1 MREHSMHL
9 DQDTLESMMNG
20 DLEFEDRIAAED
32 HLATCLACRELFQDR
47 EIAGLLGRLDEPAPD
62 VSAHELIARAE
73 QRQMPNHFRW
83 AAGVLLMAVAAGAAY
98 AAPGSPVQRW
108 IGGLTGTVD
117 VPIPES
123 PSEPRYVA
131 GVVVPLGDRLE
142 IELRPQGTG
151 TIHVVLD
158 EVPDVTVEAVN
169 GPATFDSQAERL
181 VVEGAQGP
189 DYRITIPGDAV
200 LVEVLV
206 GATSVFR
213 LESGEILTIAR
224 SVAAGRYQ
232 IAFSDVR

>member
-1 MREHSMHL
+1 MHL
-9 DQDTLESMMNG
+9 DQDTLENMVTG
-20 DLEFEDRIAAED
+20 DLELEARIAAEA
-32 HLATCLACRELFQDR
+32 HLATCDACRGLLQDR
-47 EIAGLLGRLDEPAPD
+47 EIAGLLHHLDEPAPD
-62 VSAHELIARAE
+62 VSVHDLIVRAE
-73 QRQMPNHFRW
+73 QRRMPSHLRW

-108 IGGLTGTVD
+108 IGGLTATGD
-117 VPIPES
+117 VPVPGS
-123 PSEPRYVA
+123 PSERYVA

-142 IELRPQGTG
+142 IELRPQATG
-151 TIHVVLD
+151 TIDVVLD
-158 EVPDVTVEAVN
+158 EVSDVTVESVN
-169 GPATFDSQAERL
+169 GMATFDSQSERL

-189 DYRITIPGDAV
+189 DYRITIPEDAV

-213 LESGEILTIAR
+213 LESGEVRTIAR

>member
-1 MREHSMHL
+1 MHL
-9 DQDTLESMMNG
+9 DQDTLESMVTG
-20 DLEFEDRIAAED
+20 DLELETRIAAEA
-32 HLATCLACRELFQDR
+32 HLATCDACRGLLQDR
-47 EIAGLLGRLDEPAPD
+47 EIAGLLHHLDEPAPD
-62 VSAHELIARAE
+62 VSVHDLIVRAE
-73 QRQMPNHFRW
+73 QRRMPSHLRW
-83 AAGVLLMAVAAGAAY
+83 AAGVPLMAMAAGAAY
-98 AAPGSPVQRW
+98 AAPWSLVPRW
-108 IGGLTGTVD
+108 IDGLTGTVD
-117 VPIPES
+117 APIPEN

-213 LESGEILTIAR
+213 LESGEVVTIAR
-224 SVAAGRYQ
+224 LVAADRYQ

>member
-1 MREHSMHL
+1 MHL
-9 DQDTLESMMNG
+9 DQDTLESMVTG
-20 DLEFEDRIAAED
+20 DLELETRIAAEA
-32 HLATCLACRELFQDR
+32 HLATCDACRGLLQDR
-47 EIAGLLGRLDEPAPD
+47 EIAGLLHHLDEPAPD
-62 VSAHELIARAE
+62 VSVHDLIVRAE
-73 QRQMPNHFRW
+73 QRRMPSHLRW
-83 AAGVLLMAVAAGAAY
+83 AAGVLLMAMAAGAAY

-108 IGGLTGTVD
+108 IGGLTATAD
-117 VPIPES
+117 VPVPGS

-131 GVVVPLGDRLE
+131 GVVVPLVNRLE
-142 IELRPQGTG
+142 IELRPQATG
-151 TIHVVLD
+151 TIDVVLD

-213 LESGEILTIAR
+213 LESGEVVTIAR

-232 IAFSDVR
+232 IAFSDIR

>member
-1 MREHSMHL
+1 M
-9 DQDTLESMMNG
+9 T
-20 DLEFEDRIAAED
+20 
-32 HLATCLACRELFQDR
+32 TCSACRLLFQDR
-47 EIAGLLGRLDEPAPD
+47 EIAELLEHLDEPAPD
-62 VSAHELIARAE
+62 VSVHDLIVRAE
-73 QRQMPNHFRW
+73 QRGMPSYLRW

-98 AAPGSPVQRW
+98 AAPWSPVPRW
-108 IGGLTGTVD
+108 IDGLTGTVD

-142 IELRPQGTG
+142 IELHPQGTG

-189 DYRITIPGDAV
+189 DYRITIPRDAA

-213 LESGEILTIAR
+213 LESGEVLTIAQ